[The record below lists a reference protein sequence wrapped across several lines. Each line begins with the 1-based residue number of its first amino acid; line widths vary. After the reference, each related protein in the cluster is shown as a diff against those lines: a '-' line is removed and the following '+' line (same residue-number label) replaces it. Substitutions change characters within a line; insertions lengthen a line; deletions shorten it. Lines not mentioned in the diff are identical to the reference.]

1 MKDLKNYWLSRIEL
15 KAEII
20 KKVKQ
25 SFTPPIY
32 KQVQNPK
39 KP

>member
-15 KAEII
+15 KEEII
-20 KKVKQ
+20 KQVKQ
-25 SFTPPIY
+25 SFTPSIY
-32 KQVQNPK
+32 KKVQKPK